1 MTQVFYVK
9 NDSSFVIRV
18 KSNEICCV
26 RVVLK
31 SIFWCGTRW
40 TKNIRL
46 VQEAGAAVPNNIC
59 DFFPK
64 KPFKMNLEF
73 SPYKSVIESQDLPI

>member
-26 RVVLK
+26 RMVVLK

-40 TKNIRL
+40 TRNIRL
-46 VQEAGAAVPNNIC
+46 VQKAEAAVSNNIC

-73 SPYKSVIESQDLPI
+73 SPYKSVIES